1 MAAVAD
7 KKTLPCFKVR
17 DGAKCEAGDSCPYS
31 HDRQVIEA
39 AKKAKQGKGK
49 SGGKGKG
56 KTKGKGKGKRI
67 CSFFNNGGCQ
77 RGSACTF
84 LHETPAMA
92 AKAPEAAAPAA
103 KKS

>member
-1 MAAVAD
+1 M
-7 KKTLPCFKVR
+7 
-17 DGAKCEAGDSCPYS
+17 
-31 HDRQVIEA
+31 IEA

-49 SGGKGKG
+49 DGGKGKG

-84 LHETPAMA
+84 LHEAPAMA

-103 KKS
+103 ALAAKKS

>member
-1 MAAVAD
+1 MPVQ
-7 KKTLPCFKVR
+7 
-17 DGAKCEAGDSCPYS
+17 GN
-31 HDRQVIEA
+31 
-39 AKKAKQGKGK
+39 GKG
-49 SGGKGKG
+49 GGKGKG
-56 KTKGKGKGKRI
+56 KTKGSSKGKRI

-92 AKAPEAAAPAA
+92 AKALEAAAQAAAPAP